1 MRFVSLCKTDLKQ
14 SKLAWMKEGTTV
26 SWKGIAQSGKRNSVG
41 VCKTMMYYPMSQKT
55 FSQVLYDQSF
65 ADPHT
70 HKHLPFTQPNYQR
83 FPGRRTQTVEMYV
96 AVPPLALREQSTWVS
111 PLLPFRQISHMVLFT
126 IFKGLVYRKHLK
138 HTIT

>member
-1 MRFVSLCKTDLKQ
+1 MDEGRDDCFLEGYCAVRKKKQ
-14 SKLAWMKEGTTV
+14 CGC
-26 SWKGIAQSGKRNSVG
+26 

-65 ADPHT
+65 ADT
-70 HKHLPFTQPNYQR
+70 HKHTHTLKHLPSTQPNYQR

-96 AVPPLALREQSTWVS
+96 AAPPRALREQSTWVS

-126 IFKGLVYRKHLK
+126 IFEGLIYRKHLK